1 MSYPVIVAY
10 GRTACTKANGRA
22 KKNHTG
28 FTDVHPIEFS
38 AECLKGVINKV
49 PYVAEHVEDIGD
61 VITGC
66 AMHINEMNLNVS
78 RLIVNR
84 AGGTA
89 WDCIPAQTI
98 NRFCSSGL
106 QAISTVTNA
115 IIAGQYKVGIAG
127 GCEYMSK
134 CFMPYDVA
142 SYGDQW
148 IIDNYP
154 GGYMSMGQT
163 AENVA
168 NDYGFT
174 REELDAMALESHTRA
189 AAARLAGKLNKAIIP
204 FTKADGTVVDADDG
218 NLAEMDGTLT
228 TSMEKMAS
236 LKPCFVPAEEGGKTT
251 AASSSQTTDA
261 TSYVMIMDSD
271 YAAEHGI
278 KPIAKMIAFQVAG
291 CDATRMGMGPVY
303 AIPKALDQ
311 AGMKTVKELDVIEL
325 NEAFASQALACVKN
339 VVNDPHLEGFQ
350 EMWDTKKVNPYGG
363 AMALGHP
370 MGATGAFLTCKALD
384 YLQDP
389 ETAGKYAMVTMCIGG
404 GMGAAGIYELL

>member
-10 GRTACTKANGRA
+10 GRTACTRA
-22 KKNHTG
+22 RKGGLH
-28 FTDVHPIEFS
+28 DVHPVDYS
-38 AECLKGVINKV
+38 AVALKGVIEKV
-49 PYVAEHVEDIGD
+49 PYVAEHIEDIGD

-66 AMHINEMNLNVS
+66 AMHINQMNMNAS

-106 QAISTVTNA
+106 QAISTVVNA
-115 IIAGQYKVGIAG
+115 ITAGQYKVGIAG
-127 GCEYMSK
+127 GCEYMTG
-134 CFMPYDVA
+134 CFTPYDFA
-142 SYGDQW
+142 TYGNKW

-174 REELDAMALESHTRA
+174 REEMDAMALESHTRA
-189 AAARLAGKLNKAIIP
+189 AQARKNGKLAPSIIP
-204 FTKADGTVVDADDG
+204 VTKPDGTVVDYDDG
-218 NLAEMDGTLT
+218 ILAEMDGTLK
-228 TSMEKMAS
+228 TSMEKMAG
-236 LKPCFVPAEEGGKTT
+236 LKTCFVAAEDGGKVT

-261 TSYVMIMDSD
+261 AAYVMIMDSD

-303 AIPKALDQ
+303 AIPKALKQ
-311 AGMKTVKELDVIEL
+311 AGMSSIKDIDVVEL
-325 NEAFASQALACVKN
+325 NEAFASQAMACVKN
-339 VVNDPHLEGFQ
+339 VVGDPMLEGFQ
-350 EMWDTKKVNPYGG
+350 EMWDAKKVNPYGG

-384 YLQDP
+384 YLRDP
-389 ETAGKYAMVTMCIGG
+389 ETAGKYGMVTMCIGG

>member
-10 GRTACTKANGRA
+10 GRTACTRA
-22 KKNHTG
+22 RKGGLH
-28 FTDVHPIEFS
+28 DVHPVDYS
-38 AECLKGVINKV
+38 AVALKGVIDKV
-49 PYVAEHVEDIGD
+49 PYVAEHIEDIGD

-66 AMHINEMNLNVS
+66 AMHINEMNMNAS

-84 AGGTA
+84 AGGVA

-106 QAISTVTNA
+106 QAISTVANA
-115 IIAGQYKVGIAG
+115 IAAGQYKVGIAG
-127 GCEYMSK
+127 GCEYMTG
-134 CFMPYDVA
+134 CFSPYDFNT
-142 SYGDQW
+142 YGNKW

-154 GGYMSMGQT
+154 GGYMAMGIT

-174 REELDAMALESHTRA
+174 REQMDGMALISHTRA
-189 AAARLAGKLNKAIIP
+189 AKARLDGKLAKSIIP
-204 FTKADGTVVDADDG
+204 YVKEDGTVVDQDDG
-218 NLAEMDGTLT
+218 ILANADGTLK
-228 TSMEKMAS
+228 TSMEKMAT
-236 LKPCFVPAEEGGKTT
+236 LKTCFIPADQGGLVT
-251 AASSSQTTDA
+251 AATSSQTTDA
-261 TSYVMIMDSD
+261 AAYVMVADSD

-278 KPIAKMIAFQVAG
+278 KAIAKLIAFQVIG
-291 CDATRMGMGPVY
+291 CDSTRMGMGPAY

-311 AGMKTVKELDVIEL
+311 AGFTSVKDMDVIEL
-325 NEAFASQALACVKN
+325 NEAFASQAMACIKN
-339 VVNDPHLEGFQ
+339 VTNDPHLDGFQ
-350 EMWDTKKVNPYGG
+350 EMWDNAKVNPYGG
-363 AMALGHP
+363 ALALGHP

-404 GMGAAGIYELL
+404 GMGACGIYELL

>member
-10 GRTACTKANGRA
+10 GRTACTRA
-22 KKNHTG
+22 RKGGLH
-28 FTDVHPIEFS
+28 DVHPVDYS
-38 AECLKGVINKV
+38 AVALKGVIEKV
-49 PYVAEHVEDIGD
+49 PYVAEHIEDIGD

-66 AMHINEMNLNVS
+66 AMHINQMNMNAS

-106 QAISTVTNA
+106 QAISTVVNA
-115 IIAGQYKVGIAG
+115 ITAGQYKVGIAG
-127 GCEYMSK
+127 GCEYMTG
-134 CFMPYDVA
+134 CFTPYDFA
-142 SYGDQW
+142 TYGNKW

-174 REELDAMALESHTRA
+174 REEMDEMALESHTRA
-189 AAARLAGKLNKAIIP
+189 AQARLHGKLAPSIIP
-204 FTKADGTVVDADDG
+204 YTKEDGTVVDYDDG
-218 NLAEMDGTLT
+218 ILAEMDGTLK
-228 TSMEKMAS
+228 TSMEKMAG
-236 LKPCFVPAEEGGKTT
+236 LKTCFVAAEDGGKVT
-251 AASSSQTTDA
+251 AATSSQTTDA
-261 TSYVMIMDSD
+261 AAYVMIMDSD

-303 AIPKALDQ
+303 AIPKALKQ
-311 AGMKTVKELDVIEL
+311 AGFSSVKDMDVIEL
-325 NEAFASQALACVKN
+325 NEAFASQAMACVKN
-339 VVNDPHLEGFQ
+339 VVKNPMLDGFQ
-350 EMWDTKKVNPYGG
+350 EMWDAKKVNPYGG

-384 YLQDP
+384 YL
-389 ETAGKYAMVTMCIGG
+389 
-404 GMGAAGIYELL
+404 

>member
-10 GRTACTKANGRA
+10 GRTACTRSRKGGL
-22 KKNHTG
+22 H
-28 FTDVHPIEFS
+28 DVHPVDYS
-38 AECLKGVINKV
+38 AAALKGVIEKV
-49 PYVAEHVEDIGD
+49 PYVAEHIEDIGD

-66 AMHINEMNLNVS
+66 AMHINQMNMNAS

-106 QAISTVTNA
+106 QAISTVVNA
-115 IIAGQYKVGIAG
+115 ITAGQYKVGIAG
-127 GCEYMSK
+127 GCEYMTG
-134 CFMPYDVA
+134 CFTPYDFGT
-142 SYGDQW
+142 YGNKW
-148 IIDNYP
+148 IMDNYP

-174 REELDAMALESHTRA
+174 REQMDEMALESHTRA
-189 AAARLAGKLNKAIIP
+189 AQARLHGKLAPSIIP
-204 FTKADGTVVDADDG
+204 YTKEDGTVVDHDDG
-218 NLAEMDGTLT
+218 ILAEMDGTLK

-236 LKPCFVPAEEGGKTT
+236 LKTCFVAAEDGGKVT
-251 AASSSQTTDA
+251 AATSSQTTDA
-261 TSYVMIMDSD
+261 AAYVMVMDSD

-303 AIPKALDQ
+303 AIPEALKQ
-311 AGMKTVKELDVIEL
+311 AGMTSVKDLDVIEL
-325 NEAFASQALACVKN
+325 NEAFASQAMACVKN
-339 VVNDPHLEGFQ
+339 VVKNPMLDGFQ
-350 EMWDTKKVNPYGG
+350 EMWDAKKVNPYGG

-384 YLQDP
+384 YLRDP